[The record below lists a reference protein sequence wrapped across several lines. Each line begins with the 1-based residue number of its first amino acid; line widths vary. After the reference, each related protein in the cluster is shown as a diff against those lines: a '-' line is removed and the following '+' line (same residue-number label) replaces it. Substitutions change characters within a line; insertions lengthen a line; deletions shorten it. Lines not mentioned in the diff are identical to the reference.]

1 MVSFNLALA
10 IPTLVAVASAAKTTG
25 PFSLYAYGPGIGGLP
40 LFSTGGRLN
49 FMQVIKMRS

>member
-10 IPTLVAVASAAKTTG
+10 IPTLVAVSSAAKNAG

-40 LFSTGGRLN
+40 LFSTGGRLDAI
-49 FMQVIKMRS
+49 QVIKIRS